1 MGLTLAISRST
12 RILLHPYSQLK
23 APVHKLRIGIIDL
36 VTKGPNRSLYA
47 RLMHAN
53 LASIMA
59 QVVAKWCEEDGHDVT
74 MVCYTGL
81 EDLVGELPDEL
92 DIVFIGAFTQSAQL
106 AYALSNLFR
115 SKGAVTALGGPHA
128 RCYPEDARRYFDYV
142 LGFTDKELVADLL
155 HDPTPNRPQG
165 VLLAAPQQPAH
176 LPGVKERWKFIE
188 PTLKKAPLLKIVPML
203 GSLGCPY
210 TCSFCIDSVVPHQN
224 FDLDVIKEDL
234 TFLRQKFRRPRVAW
248 HDPNFGVRFDPFLDA
263 IEEVAPPN
271 SIDFIA
277 ESSLSLLP
285 EHRLKRLSRNGFKA
299 LLPGIES
306 WYDLGN
312 KSKTGRQT
320 GQQKV
325 ERVSEHVNL
334 IMEHIPYVQT
344 NFVLG
349 LDVDHGAEPF
359 ELTKRFVDLTPGAFP
374 GYSLL
379 SGFGSAAPLNLNYQ
393 RDGRILPFPFHFLNN
408 NHAMNIRP
416 KNYSWNDF
424 YDRVIDLSRHTF
436 SWRSILRRYHAV
448 KARIPRWMNV
458 VRAISSEGFGRIK
471 YYSEVRRRLDADPQF
486 KRYFEGETT
495 ELPDFFVN
503 RIRRDLGPLW
513 HWLPEGALD
522 HDPCAYLKSTER
534 PPLVQMRA
542 AAGL

>member
-1 MGLTLAISRST
+1 VNR
-12 RILLHPYSQLK
+12 
-23 APVHKLRIGIIDL
+23 LRIGVIDL

-53 LASIMA
+53 LASIMS
-59 QVVAKWCEEDGHDVT
+59 QVIAKWCEECGHDVA

-81 EDLVGELPDEL
+81 EDLVEELPDNL
-92 DIVFIGAFTQSAQL
+92 DVVFIGAFTQSAQL

-115 SKGAVTALGGPHA
+115 SRGAVTALGGPHA
-128 RCYPEDARRYFDYV
+128 RCYPEDAQRYFDYV
-142 LGFTDKELVADLL
+142 FGFTDKQLIDDVL
-155 HDPTPNRPQG
+155 HDPAPNRPLG
-165 VLLAAPQQPAH
+165 MVLAARQQPIS
-176 LPGVKERWKFIE
+176 LPGVRERWKFIE

-210 TCSFCIDSVVPHQN
+210 TCSFCIDSEVPHQN

-234 TFLRQKFRRPRVAW
+234 KFLRQKFRRPRVAW
-248 HDPNFGVRFDPFLDA
+248 HDPNFGVRFDPFLDT
-263 IEEVAPPN
+263 IEEAAPPDT
-271 SIDFIA
+271 IDFIA

-285 EHRLKRLSRNGFKA
+285 EHRLKRLARNGFKA

-306 WYDLGN
+306 WFDLGN

-320 GQQKV
+320 GEEKV
-325 ERVSEHVNL
+325 QRVSDHVNM

-349 LDVDHGAEPF
+349 LDVDHGSEPF

-379 SGFGSAAPLNLNYQ
+379 SGFGSAAPLNLTYQ

-408 NHAMNIRP
+408 NHAMNVRP
-416 KNYSWNDF
+416 KNYSWTDF
-424 YDRVIDLSRHTF
+424 YDRVIDLSKHTF
-436 SWRSILRRYHAV
+436 SWHSIFRRYKAV

-471 YYSEVRRRLDADPQF
+471 YYTEVRRRLDSDRQF
-486 KRYFEGETT
+486 QRYFHGETT

-503 RIRRDLGPLW
+503 RVKRDLGPLW
-513 HWLPEGALD
+513 NWLPEGALD
-522 HDPCAYLKSTER
+522 HDPCAYLRSTEAAQ
-534 PPLVQMRA
+534 LVQVRA
-542 AAGL
+542 AAGA